1 MGRST
6 QAGRPLAIETPL
18 GKDVLLLIKIAGSE
32 AVSSLFSFQLE
43 MLAEEAIDFGQ
54 LLGQV
59 VKVTLQQPNGTERL
73 IRGVIS
79 QLTQGRRFQ
88 AGSVTFIRYE
98 AELVPQMWLLTQRW
112 QSRVFQHVTVPDLL
126 QRILHDEWQLA
137 VSRRLTGT
145 YPKRNFCV
153 QYQETDYAFVSRLM
167 EEEGIACWFQDTADG
182 VRVVLADDGASYD
195 ALAKPIAYDESAGGL
210 RSEPRVLDWKKA
222 QELRPVKHI
231 VRDYSFQMPQ
241 SNLQAERDVMAT
253 VNAGQVEHRLNLQ
266 RPGPDFLKTLD
277 YSAGFAH
284 DFEGI
289 GRNGQ
294 DQKQQL
300 QGLFQERERIAR
312 LRMEETAAASLKASG
327 HADGCHFA
335 AGRRFTLRNH
345 FDADGSYLL
354 TRVETTASLSGTYVT
369 GEGPGELLYENRFE
383 CLPAALP
390 YRPARRTPRP
400 RIDGVQT
407 AVVVGPPGQEI
418 WVDPYGRVKVRFRW
432 DSNQDS
438 PGDDSCWI
446 RVAQVWAGNG
456 WGAFFWPRIGHEV
469 VVAFEQGDPDRPL
482 IVGSVYNQDNMPPV
496 KLPDE
501 QTQAGFHSCIFG
513 GNPVT
518 QFNAVIFHDTTGIEY
533 VQVHSNKHEVNH
545 SNVTRIRGVG
555 GRQYNFNGL
564 FGD

>member
-1 MGRST
+1 MGRYT
-6 QAGRPLAIETPL
+6 QANRPLAIETPL
-18 GKDVLLLIKIAGSE
+18 GPDVLLLIKIAGSE
-32 AVSSLFSFQLE
+32 AVSSLFHFQLE
-43 MLAEEAIDFGQ
+43 MLAEGAIDFGQ
-54 LLGQV
+54 LLGQDV
-59 VKVTLQQPNGTERL
+59 QVRLKLPNGTERL
-73 IRGVIS
+73 IHGVIS
-79 QLTQGRRFQ
+79 QLTQGQRFQ
-88 AGSVTFIRYE
+88 AGGVTFIRYE
-98 AELVPQMWLLTQRW
+98 AELVPPMWLLTQRF

-126 QRILHDEWQLA
+126 QRILHDEWKLA
-137 VSRRLTGT
+137 VARRLTGT
-145 YPKRNFCV
+145 YPERNFCV

-167 EEEGIACWFQDTADG
+167 EEEGIACWFLDTADG
-182 VRVVLADDGASYD
+182 IQVVLADDAASYE
-195 ALAKPIAYDESAGGL
+195 ALPKPIVYDESEGGF

-222 QELRPVKHI
+222 QELRPVRHI

-241 SNLQAERDVMAT
+241 SNLQAERGVIAT
-253 VNAGQVEHRLNLQ
+253 VSAGQVEHRLNLQ
-266 RPGPDFLKTLD
+266 RSEGPDMLKTLD
-277 YSAGFAH
+277 YSASFAH

-312 LRMEETAAASLKASG
+312 LRMEETAAGTLKASG
-327 HADGCHFA
+327 RVDGCHFA

-354 TRVETTASLSGTYVT
+354 TRVEMSASLSGTYVT
-369 GEGPGELLYENRFE
+369 DGPGELLYENRFE

-400 RIDGVQT
+400 RIDSVQT
-407 AVVVGPPGQEI
+407 AVVVGPAGQEI

-469 VVAFEQGDPDRPL
+469 VVAFEEGDPDRPL
-482 IVGSVYNQDNMPPV
+482 IVGSVYNQANMPPV

-501 QTQAGFHSCIFG
+501 QTLAGFHSCIFG
-513 GNPVT
+513 GDPAT
-518 QFNAVIFHDTTGIEY
+518 QFNAMIFHDTTGIEY
-533 VQVHSNKHEVNH
+533 VQVHSNKNEVNH
-545 SNVTRIRGVG
+545 SNMTRISGVA
-555 GRQYNFNGL
+555 GRQYRFVGL